1 LAIRIFFNTA
11 YYLYLMNLVS
21 PNQPENSSTWPNGWW
36 VSVVAETGSTNTD
49 LLASAPGG
57 APHHSVLMAEF
68 QSAGKGRL
76 DRTWVA
82 EPGSNLLVSL
92 LFRFA
97 DTMQRPTH
105 QFTQIVGMAAALA
118 SEQLVQV
125 VPQMKWPNDLLID
138 GKKVSGILAQGAADF
153 VVVGIG
159 VNVGWAPPD
168 AVSLNSAS
176 SHSQTKPIDLL
187 RAMLGHIDV
196 LEALDPAQLHAR
208 YVAQLM
214 TLGQEVR
221 VELAKQVV
229 TGRASNVL
237 MDGRL
242 EVVDGMGQIHQID
255 TGDVVH
261 LRAQ

>member
-1 LAIRIFFNTA
+1 
-11 YYLYLMNLVS
+11 MNLVS
-21 PNQPENSSTWPNGWW
+21 PNQPEKSGSWPNGWW
-36 VSVVAETGSTNTD
+36 VSIVAETGSTNTD
-49 LLASAPGG
+49 LLASAHGG
-57 APHHSVLMAEF
+57 AAHHSVLMAKF

-97 DTMQRPTH
+97 DTMVRPTH

-118 SEQLVQV
+118 SEQLVAV
-125 VPQMKWPNDLLID
+125 KPQMKWPNDLLID
-138 GKKVSGILAQGAADF
+138 NKKVSGILAQGAADF

-176 SHSQTKPIDLL
+176 RSAQTTPTDLL
-187 RAMLGHIDV
+187 RTMLGHIDV
-196 LEALDPAQLHAR
+196 LEALEPAQLHTK
-208 YVAQLM
+208 YVQHLM

-221 VELAKQVV
+221 VDLAKQVI
-229 TGRASNVL
+229 TGRATSVL

-242 EVVDGMGQIHQID
+242 EVVDDMGTTHQID

>member
-1 LAIRIFFNTA
+1 MNT
-11 YYLYLMNLVS
+11 LS
-21 PNQPENSSTWPNGWW
+21 PNQPENSGSWPNGWW
-36 VSVVAETGSTNTD
+36 VSIVAETGSTNAD
-49 LLASAPGG
+49 LLASAHDD
-57 APHHSVLMAEF
+57 APHHSVLMAQF

-92 LFRFA
+92 LFRF
-97 DTMQRPTH
+97 DSTITRPTH
-105 QFTQIVGMAAALA
+105 QFTQMVGMAAALA
-118 SEQLVQV
+118 CEQLVAV
-125 VPQMKWPNDLLID
+125 KPQMKWPNDLLID

-176 SHSQTKPIDLL
+176 GSVQTTPTDLL

-196 LEALDPAQLHAR
+196 LESLNPAQLHAT
-208 YVAQLM
+208 YVAHLM

-221 VELAKQVV
+221 VEMANHVV
-229 TGRASNVL
+229 TGRASSVL
-237 MDGRL
+237 IDGRL
-242 EVVDGMGQIHQID
+242 EVVDDNGQTHLID

-261 LRAQ
+261 LRTQ

>member
-1 LAIRIFFNTA
+1 MTRTAISPRLAIRIFFNTA
-11 YYLYLMNLVS
+11 YYLYLMNTLS
-21 PNQPENSSTWPNGWW
+21 PNQPENSGSWPNGWW
-36 VSVVAETGSTNTD
+36 VSIVAETGSTNTD
-49 LLASAPGG
+49 LLASAHDD
-57 APHHSVLMAEF
+57 APHHSVLMAQF

-92 LFRFA
+92 LFRF
-97 DTMQRPTH
+97 DSTITRPTH

-118 SEQLVQV
+118 SEQLVAV
-125 VPQMKWPNDLLID
+125 KPQMKWPNDLLID

-153 VVVGIG
+153 V
-159 VNVGWAPPD
+159 
-168 AVSLNSAS
+168 
-176 SHSQTKPIDLL
+176 QTTPTDLL
-187 RAMLGHIDV
+187 RAILGHIDV

-208 YVAQLM
+208 YVSQLM

-221 VELAKQVV
+221 VEMAKHVV
-229 TGRASNVL
+229 TGRASSVL

-242 EVVDGMGQIHQID
+242 EVVDNTGRTHQID

>member
-1 LAIRIFFNTA
+1 
-11 YYLYLMNLVS
+11 M
-21 PNQPENSSTWPNGWW
+21 
-36 VSVVAETGSTNTD
+36 
-49 LLASAPGG
+49 
-57 APHHSVLMAEF
+57 
-68 QSAGKGRL
+68 
-76 DRTWVA
+76 
-82 EPGSNLLVSL
+82 
-92 LFRFA
+92 
-97 DTMQRPTH
+97 
-105 QFTQIVGMAAALA
+105 VGMAASVA
-118 SEQLVQV
+118 SEQLVAV
-125 VPQMKWPNDLLID
+125 KPQMKWPNDLLID
-138 GKKVSGILAQGAADF
+138 GKKVSGILAQGAANF

-176 SHSQTKPIDLL
+176 GNVQTKPLDLL
-187 RAMLGHIDV
+187 RVMLGHIDV

-208 YVAQLM
+208 YVAQLS

-221 VELAKQVV
+221 VELATQVV

-242 EVVDGMGQIHQID
+242 EVIDDMGQTHQID

>member
-1 LAIRIFFNTA
+1 MNT
-11 YYLYLMNLVS
+11 LS
-21 PNQPENSSTWPNGWW
+21 PNQPENSGSWPHGWW
-36 VSVVAETGSTNTD
+36 VSVVAETGSTNAD
-49 LLASAPGG
+49 LLASAHGG
-57 APHHSVLMAEF
+57 AAHHSVLMAEF

-76 DRTWVA
+76 DRTWIA

-97 DTMQRPTH
+97 DTIDRPTH
-105 QFTQIVGMAAALA
+105 QFTQMVGMAAALA
-118 SEQLVQV
+118 SEQLINIK
-125 VPQMKWPNDLLID
+125 PQMKWPNDLLID
-138 GKKVSGILAQGAADF
+138 NKKVSGILAQGAADF

-168 AVSLNSAS
+168 AVSLNTASRSA
-176 SHSQTKPIDLL
+176 QTTPTDLL
-187 RAMLGHIDV
+187 RTMLGHIDV
-196 LEALDPAQLHAR
+196 LEALEPAQLHTK
-208 YVAQLM
+208 YVQHLM

-221 VELAKQVV
+221 VDLAKQVI
-229 TGRASNVL
+229 TGRATSVL

-242 EVVDGMGQIHQID
+242 EVVDDMGTTHQID

>member
-1 LAIRIFFNTA
+1 
-11 YYLYLMNLVS
+11 MNLVS
-21 PNQPENSSTWPNGWW
+21 PNQPENASTWPNGWW
-36 VSVVAETGSTNTD
+36 VSVVAETGSTNAD
-49 LLASAPGG
+49 LLASAHNG
-57 APHHSVLMAEF
+57 AAHHSVLVAEF

-92 LFRFA
+92 LFRYA
-97 DTMQRPTH
+97 DTIERPTH
-105 QFTQIVGMAAALA
+105 QFTQMVGMAAALA

-125 VPQMKWPNDLLID
+125 TPQMKWPNDLLID
-138 GKKVSGILAQGAADF
+138 GKKVSGILAQGTNDF

-168 AVSLNSAS
+168 AISLNTAS
-176 SHSQTKPIDLL
+176 RNVQTEPLELL

-196 LEALDPAQLHAR
+196 LEALDPVQLHSK
-208 YVAQLM
+208 YVSQLM

-221 VELAKQVV
+221 VEMAKHVV
-229 TGRASNVL
+229 TGRATSVL

-242 EVVDGMGQIHQID
+242 EVVDGMGQTHQID

-261 LRAQ
+261 LRKQ

>member
-1 LAIRIFFNTA
+1 
-11 YYLYLMNLVS
+11 MNLVS
-21 PNQPENSSTWPNGWW
+21 PNQPENSGTWPNGWW
-36 VSVVAETGSTNTD
+36 VSAVAETGSTNAD
-49 LLASAPGG
+49 LLTSAHGG
-57 APHHSVLMAEF
+57 AAHHSVLVAEF

-92 LFRFA
+92 LFRF
-97 DTMQRPTH
+97 DSTIKRPTH
-105 QFTQIVGMAAALA
+105 QFTQMVGMAAALA
-118 SEQLVQV
+118 SEQLVAV
-125 VPQMKWPNDLLID
+125 KPQMKWPNDLLID
-138 GKKVSGILAQGAADF
+138 GKKVSGILAQGAANF

-176 SHSQTKPIDLL
+176 GNAQTKPLDLL
-187 RAMLGHIDV
+187 RVMLGHIDV
-196 LEALDPAQLHAR
+196 LETLDPAQLHAR
-208 YVAQLM
+208 YVAQLS

-221 VELAKQVV
+221 VELATQVV

-242 EVVDGMGQIHQID
+242 EVIDDMGQTHQID

>member
-1 LAIRIFFNTA
+1 MSTL
-11 YYLYLMNLVS
+11 S
-21 PNQPENSSTWPNGWW
+21 PNQPENLDSWPNGWW

-49 LLASAPGG
+49 LLASAHDG
-57 APHHSVLMAEF
+57 APHHSVLMAQF

-92 LFRFA
+92 LFRF
-97 DTMQRPTH
+97 DSTNSRPTH
-105 QFTQIVGMAAALA
+105 QFTQMIGMAAALA
-118 SEQLVQV
+118 SEQLVTV
-125 VPQMKWPNDLLID
+125 KPQMKWPNDLLID
-138 GKKVSGILAQGAADF
+138 GKKVSGILAQGAPNF

-168 AVSLNSAS
+168 AISLNSAS
-176 SHSQTKPIDLL
+176 RHAQTTPIDLL
-187 RAMLGHIDV
+187 RAMLGHIDA
-196 LEALDPAQLHAR
+196 LETLDPAQLHAR

-214 TLGQEVR
+214 TLGQQVR
-221 VELAKQVV
+221 VEMAKHVV
-229 TGRASNVL
+229 TGRASRVL

-242 EVVDGMGQIHQID
+242 EVVDDAGRTHHID

>member
-1 LAIRIFFNTA
+1 
-11 YYLYLMNLVS
+11 
-21 PNQPENSSTWPNGWW
+21 
-36 VSVVAETGSTNTD
+36 
-49 LLASAPGG
+49 
-57 APHHSVLMAEF
+57 
-68 QSAGKGRL
+68 
-76 DRTWVA
+76 
-82 EPGSNLLVSL
+82 
-92 LFRFA
+92 
-97 DTMQRPTH
+97 
-105 QFTQIVGMAAALA
+105 
-118 SEQLVQV
+118 
-125 VPQMKWPNDLLID
+125 
-138 GKKVSGILAQGAADF
+138 
-153 VVVGIG
+153 
-159 VNVGWAPPD
+159 
-168 AVSLNSAS
+168 
-176 SHSQTKPIDLL
+176 
-187 RAMLGHIDV
+187 MLGHIDV

>member
-1 LAIRIFFNTA
+1 
-11 YYLYLMNLVS
+11 
-21 PNQPENSSTWPNGWW
+21 
-36 VSVVAETGSTNTD
+36 
-49 LLASAPGG
+49 
-57 APHHSVLMAEF
+57 
-68 QSAGKGRL
+68 
-76 DRTWVA
+76 
-82 EPGSNLLVSL
+82 LLVSL

-97 DTMQRPTH
+97 DTIVRPSH

-118 SEQLVQV
+118 SEQLVAV
-125 VPQMKWPNDLLID
+125 KPQMKWPNDLLID
-138 GKKVSGILAQGAADF
+138 GKKVSGILAHGAADF

-159 VNVGWAPPD
+159 VNIGWAPPD

-176 SHSQTKPIDLL
+176 HNVQTTPTDLL

-196 LEALDPAQLHAR
+196 LESLDPAQLHAR
-208 YVAQLM
+208 YVAHLM

-221 VELAKQVV
+221 VEMANHVV

-237 MDGRL
+237 IDGRL
-242 EVVDGMGQIHQID
+242 EVVDDTGRTHQID

>member
-1 LAIRIFFNTA
+1 
-11 YYLYLMNLVS
+11 MNLKS
-21 PNQPENSSTWPNGWW
+21 PNQPENSGTWPNGWW
-36 VSVVAETGSTNTD
+36 VSVVAETGSTNAD
-49 LLASAPGG
+49 LLASAHGG
-57 APHHSVLMAEF
+57 AAHHSVLMAQF

-97 DTMQRPTH
+97 DTIKRPTH
-105 QFTQIVGMAAALA
+105 QFTQMVGMAAALA
-118 SEQLVQV
+118 SEQLVAV
-125 VPQMKWPNDLLID
+125 TPQMKWPNDLLID

-168 AVSLNSAS
+168 AVSLNAAS
-176 SHSQTKPIDLL
+176 RNAQTEPLDLL
-187 RAMLGHIDV
+187 RAMLGHIDA
-196 LEALDPAQLHAR
+196 LESLDSAQLHAR
-208 YVAQLM
+208 YVAHLM

-221 VELAKQVV
+221 VEMANDVV
-229 TGRASNVL
+229 TGIAQGVL

-242 EVVDGMGQIHQID
+242 EVVDGEGKLHQID

>member
-1 LAIRIFFNTA
+1 
-11 YYLYLMNLVS
+11 LV
-21 PNQPENSSTWPNGWW
+21 
-36 VSVVAETGSTNTD
+36 
-49 LLASAPGG
+49 
-57 APHHSVLMAEF
+57 AEF

-92 LFRFA
+92 LFRF
-97 DTMQRPTH
+97 DSTIKRPTH
-105 QFTQIVGMAAALA
+105 QFTQMVGMAAALA
-118 SEQLVQV
+118 SEQLVAV
-125 VPQMKWPNDLLID
+125 KPQMKWPNDLLID
-138 GKKVSGILAQGAADF
+138 GKKVSGILAQGAANF

-176 SHSQTKPIDLL
+176 GNAQTKPLDLL
-187 RAMLGHIDV
+187 REMLGHIDV
-196 LEALDPAQLHAR
+196 LEALDSAQLHAR
-208 YVAQLM
+208 YEAQLS

-221 VELAKQVV
+221 VELATQVV

-242 EVVDGMGQIHQID
+242 EVIDVMGQTHQID

>member
-1 LAIRIFFNTA
+1 
-11 YYLYLMNLVS
+11 MDLVS
-21 PNQPENSSTWPNGWW
+21 PNQPKNSGTWPNGWW
-36 VSVVAETGSTNTD
+36 VSVVAETGSTNAD
-49 LLASAPGG
+49 LLASAHGG
-57 APHHSVLMAEF
+57 AAHHSVLVAEF

-97 DTMQRPTH
+97 DTIKRPTH
-105 QFTQIVGMAAALA
+105 QFTQMVGMAAALA
-118 SEQLVQV
+118 SEQLVAV
-125 VPQMKWPNDLLID
+125 KPQMKWPNDLLIE
-138 GKKVSGILAQGAADF
+138 GKKVSGILAQGVANF

-176 SHSQTKPIDLL
+176 GNAQTKPLELL
-187 RAMLGHIDV
+187 RVMLGHIDV

-208 YVAQLM
+208 YVAQLS

-221 VELAKQVV
+221 VELATQVV

-242 EVVDGMGQIHQID
+242 EVIDDMGQIHRID

>member
-1 LAIRIFFNTA
+1 
-11 YYLYLMNLVS
+11 MNLVS
-21 PNQPENSSTWPNGWW
+21 PNQPENVRAWPNGWW
-36 VSVVAETGSTNTD
+36 VSVVAETGSTNAD
-49 LLASAPGG
+49 LLASAHGG
-57 APHHSVLMAEF
+57 AAHHSVLMAQF

-92 LFRFA
+92 LFRFNS
-97 DTMQRPTH
+97 TITRPTH
-105 QFTQIVGMAAALA
+105 QFTQMVGMAAALA
-118 SEQLVQV
+118 SEQLVAV
-125 VPQMKWPNDLLID
+125 KPQMKWPNDLLID

-159 VNVGWAPPD
+159 VNIGWAPPD
-168 AVSLNSAS
+168 AVSLNAAS
-176 SHSQTKPIDLL
+176 GNVQTTPTDLL
-187 RAMLGHIDV
+187 RAMLGHIDA
-196 LEALDPAQLHAR
+196 LESLDSAQLHAR
-208 YVAQLM
+208 YVAHLM

-221 VELAKQVV
+221 VEMAKHVV
-229 TGRASNVL
+229 TGRASSVL

-242 EVVDGMGQIHQID
+242 EVVDGTGQTHLID

>member
-1 LAIRIFFNTA
+1 
-11 YYLYLMNLVS
+11 MNLKS
-21 PNQPENSSTWPNGWW
+21 PNQPENSGTWPNGWW
-36 VSVVAETGSTNTD
+36 VSVVAETGSTNAD
-49 LLASAPGG
+49 LLASAHGG
-57 APHHSVLMAEF
+57 AAHHSVLVAEF

-97 DTMQRPTH
+97 DTIKRPTH
-105 QFTQIVGMAAALA
+105 QFTQMVGMAAALA
-118 SEQLVQV
+118 SEQLVAV
-125 VPQMKWPNDLLID
+125 TPQMKWPNDLLID

-168 AVSLNSAS
+168 AVSLNAAS
-176 SHSQTKPIDLL
+176 RNAQTEPLDLL
-187 RAMLGHIDV
+187 RAMLGHIDA
-196 LEALDPAQLHAR
+196 LESLDSAQLHAR
-208 YVAQLM
+208 YVAHLM

-221 VELAKQVV
+221 VEMAKHVV
-229 TGRASNVL
+229 TGRASSVL

-242 EVVDGMGQIHQID
+242 EVVDGTGQTHLID
-255 TGDVVH
+255 TGDVMH

>member
-1 LAIRIFFNTA
+1 
-11 YYLYLMNLVS
+11 
-21 PNQPENSSTWPNGWW
+21 
-36 VSVVAETGSTNTD
+36 
-49 LLASAPGG
+49 
-57 APHHSVLMAEF
+57 MAEF

-76 DRTWVA
+76 DRTWIA

-97 DTMQRPTH
+97 DTIDRPTH
-105 QFTQIVGMAAALA
+105 QFTQMVGMAAAIA
-118 SEQLVQV
+118 SEQLINIK
-125 VPQMKWPNDLLID
+125 PQMKWPNDLLID
-138 GKKVSGILAQGAADF
+138 NKKVSGILAQGAADF

-176 SHSQTKPIDLL
+176 RSAQTTPTDLL
-187 RAMLGHIDV
+187 RTMLGHIDV
-196 LEALDPAQLHAR
+196 LEALEPAQLHTK
-208 YVAQLM
+208 YVQHLI

-221 VELAKQVV
+221 VDLAKQVI
-229 TGRASNVL
+229 TGRATSVL

-242 EVVDGMGQIHQID
+242 EVVDDMGTTHQID

>member
-1 LAIRIFFNTA
+1 
-11 YYLYLMNLVS
+11 MNLVS
-21 PNQPENSSTWPNGWW
+21 PNQPENSGTWPNGWW
-36 VSVVAETGSTNTD
+36 VSVVAETGSTNAD
-49 LLASAPGG
+49 LLASAHGG
-57 APHHSVLMAEF
+57 AAHHSVLVAEF

-92 LFRFA
+92 LFRF
-97 DTMQRPTH
+97 DSTITLPTH
-105 QFTQIVGMAAALA
+105 QFTQVVGMAAALA
-118 SEQLVQV
+118 SEQTVAV
-125 VPQMKWPNDLLID
+125 KPQMKWPNDLLID
-138 GKKVSGILAQGAADF
+138 GKKVSGILAQGAANF

-176 SHSQTKPIDLL
+176 GNAQTKPLDLL
-187 RAMLGHIDV
+187 RVMLGHIDV
-196 LEALDPAQLHAR
+196 LETLDPAQLHAR
-208 YVAQLM
+208 YVAQLS

-221 VELAKQVV
+221 VELATQVV

-242 EVVDGMGQIHQID
+242 EVIDDMGQTHQID

>member
-1 LAIRIFFNTA
+1 
-11 YYLYLMNLVS
+11 MNLKS
-21 PNQPENSSTWPNGWW
+21 PNQPENSGTWPNGWW
-36 VSVVAETGSTNTD
+36 VSVVAETGSTNAD
-49 LLASAPGG
+49 LLASAHGG
-57 APHHSVLMAEF
+57 AAHHSVLVAEF

-97 DTMQRPTH
+97 DTIKRPTH
-105 QFTQIVGMAAALA
+105 QFTQMVGMAAALA
-118 SEQLVQV
+118 SEQLVAV
-125 VPQMKWPNDLLID
+125 TPQMKWPNDLLID

-168 AVSLNSAS
+168 AVSLNAAS
-176 SHSQTKPIDLL
+176 RNAQTEPLDLL
-187 RAMLGHIDV
+187 RAMLGHIDA
-196 LEALDPAQLHAR
+196 LESLDSAQLHAR
-208 YVAQLM
+208 YVAHLM

-221 VELAKQVV
+221 VEMAKRVV
-229 TGRASNVL
+229 TGRASSVL

-242 EVVDGMGQIHQID
+242 EVVDGTGQTHLID

>member
-1 LAIRIFFNTA
+1 
-11 YYLYLMNLVS
+11 MNLVS
-21 PNQPENSSTWPNGWW
+21 PNQPENSGTWPNGWW
-36 VSVVAETGSTNTD
+36 VSAVAETGSTNAD
-49 LLASAPGG
+49 LLASAHGG
-57 APHHSVLMAEF
+57 AAHHSVLVAEF

-97 DTMQRPTH
+97 DTIERPTH
-105 QFTQIVGMAAALA
+105 QFTQMVGMAAALA
-118 SEQLVQV
+118 SEQLVAV
-125 VPQMKWPNDLLID
+125 KPQMKWPNDLLID

-168 AVSLNSAS
+168 AVSLNTESRSA
-176 SHSQTKPIDLL
+176 QTTPTELL
-187 RAMLGHIDV
+187 RTMLGHIDV
-196 LEALDPAQLHAR
+196 LEALDPTQLHAR
-208 YVAQLM
+208 YVSHLT

-221 VELAKQVV
+221 VEMAEHVV

-242 EVVDGMGQIHQID
+242 EVIDDKGRTHQID

-261 LRAQ
+261 LRKQ